1 MQSHV
6 VSGYVGNKNAVFALN
21 RLGFEVDALN
31 TTQLSNHTGFPEV
44 TGQRLGG
51 ADVRALWD
59 GMKAN
64 GLTNQTHVLSGYIG
78 DPSIVEELA
87 AIVRELPGREY
98 VADPVFGDEGKLYVS
113 SAIPRRFEELLL
125 PEIRALAGHPGAPSP
140 NLIEP
145 AVPSFAAREV
155 TGGPAD

>member
-64 GLTNQTHVLSGYIG
+64 GLTNQTHVLSGY
-78 DPSIVEELA
+78 V
-87 AIVRELPGREY
+87 
-98 VADPVFGDEGKLYVS
+98 
-113 SAIPRRFEELLL
+113 
-125 PEIRALAGHPGAPSP
+125 ALA
-140 NLIEP
+140 LM
-145 AVPSFAAREV
+145 ARGV
-155 TGGPAD
+155 SVSWSGGWRGVCCVACLVSWVVSRITMRTQRCVLSNTRRNMSLLCLR